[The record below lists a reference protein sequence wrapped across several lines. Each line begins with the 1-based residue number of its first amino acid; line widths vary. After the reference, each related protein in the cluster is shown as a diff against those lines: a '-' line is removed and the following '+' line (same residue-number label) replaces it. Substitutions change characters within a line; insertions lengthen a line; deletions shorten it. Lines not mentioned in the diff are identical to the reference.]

1 MFSFI
6 KVCFWCGLCLNSEVS
21 SFCFAVISPKTR
33 SLKILDKL
41 GHGKFYFSQTY
52 LYRGQTFELILVAST
67 FHKNLSV
74 IVHQI
79 MDTNKD
85 AMGGVVY

>member
-6 KVCFWCGLCLNSEVS
+6 KVYFKCGLCINFEVS

-41 GHGKFYFSQTY
+41 GHGKFYFFRRLACTEAI
-52 LYRGQTFELILVAST
+52 QTFDLILVAST
-67 FHKNLSV
+67 FHKNL
-74 IVHQI
+74 
-79 MDTNKD
+79 
-85 AMGGVVY
+85 